1 MPTFTLSPGA
11 ELFYEVDDF
20 TDPWSSPETIVF
32 LHGLAET
39 FVAWRPWVPHFARHY
54 RTIRIDQRGFGNSTP
69 MPEEFKWSIDV
80 PADDLARLA
89 DDLRLSSFH
98 LVSAKFGGT
107 VAMRFAAKYPERVK
121 SLSVVSSPTSLR
133 KSLGKQIPGWQKLI
147 KEEGI
152 RSWAASTMGGRL
164 GSDAPPE
171 ATEWWTDLM
180 GSAHPTTVVGIMRN
194 LIEIDVTSDL
204 PHIKCPTIVVTTKG
218 SGLGSVEAVKDWQS
232 SIPRSELIVIDDNS
246 YHVAAAKPD
255 KCASIVEAFI
265 RRVDLK
271 EI

>member
-39 FVAWRPWVPHFARHY
+39 SVAWRPWVPHFARRY

-80 PADDLARLA
+80 PADDLTRLA
-89 DDLRLSSFH
+89 DDLKLSSFH

-107 VAMRFAAKYPERVK
+107 VAMRFAAKYPERLK

-133 KSLGKQIPGWQKLI
+133 KSLGKQIPGWQALI
-147 KEEGI
+147 KEEGV
-152 RSWAASTMGGRL
+152 RSWAASTMNGRL
-164 GSDAPPE
+164 GSDALPE
-171 ATEWWTDLM
+171 ATAWWIDLM
-180 GSAHPTTVVGIMRN
+180 GSAHPSTVAGIMRN
-194 LIEIDVTSDL
+194 LIEVDVTFDL
-204 PHIKCPTIVVTTKG
+204 PHIKCPTLVVTTTG
-218 SGLGSVEAVKDWQS
+218 SGLGSVEAVKDWQQL
-232 SIPRSELIVIDDNS
+232 IPRSDLIVIKDDS

-255 KCASIVEAFI
+255 LCAKSVREFI
-265 RRVDLK
+265 DRL
-271 EI
+271 